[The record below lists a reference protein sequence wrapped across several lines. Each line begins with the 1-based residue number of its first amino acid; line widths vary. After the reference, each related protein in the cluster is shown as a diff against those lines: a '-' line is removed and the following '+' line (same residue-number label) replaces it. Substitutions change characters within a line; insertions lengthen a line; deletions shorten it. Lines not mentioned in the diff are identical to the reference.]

1 MFQLAVFIGIYSY
14 ALMALGLVGALTR
27 GPILGVTILFFWGL
41 CLVWRTKLHLY
52 SLRLV
57 RGTTLFAGNNPF
69 VLVLVLIIF
78 FQAGVNLVGALGPEM
93 GFDALWYHLPI
104 PKIWLEAHRIFFIG
118 GNLYYSAMPKL
129 IDMLYVWGET
139 PAKLT
144 HLVFGLLSTAVT
156 YKLARKWLDEKWALL
171 AAVIFYSNLVV
182 GWQSITAYV
191 DLGRTFFEA
200 LAFYLLV
207 NKKIYK
213 SAIVLGLAIATKLIA
228 LGSLPIM
235 LILLWAR
242 KGSLKMS
249 IIYFLISIF
258 VSLPWLIFAWINTG
272 NPVYPIFS
280 GYRLDWNW
288 DFNILRLA
296 DPISPIYVMVLPMA
310 IWLRRKLPAALVIYC
325 LLSFMVW
332 FLIPR
337 TGGGRFLLP
346 YLPAFSVLAAIVI
359 KQTRER
365 PVQKI
370 LLAMVVVV
378 GIVSIGY
385 RAVANT
391 KYLPVILGKQSK
403 QDFLDKYLNRDFGNN
418 FFYLPDDKL
427 KSLYK

>member
-78 FQAGVNLVGALGPEM
+78 FQAMVNLVGALGPEM
-93 GFDALWYHLPI
+93 GFDALWYHLTI
-104 PKIWLEAHRIFFIG
+104 PRIWLEEHRIFFIG

-325 LLSFMVW
+325 FLSFMVW

>member
-1 MFQLAVFIGIYSY
+1 M
-14 ALMALGLVGALTR
+14 
-27 GPILGVTILFFWGL
+27 
-41 CLVWRTKLHLY
+41 
-52 SLRLV
+52 
-57 RGTTLFAGNNPF
+57 
-69 VLVLVLIIF
+69 
-78 FQAGVNLVGALGPEM
+78 NLVGALGPEL
-93 GFDALWYHLPI
+93 GFDALWYHLTI

-139 PAKLT
+139 PAKVM
-144 HLVFGLLSTAVT
+144 HLAFGLLSMALT
-156 YKLARKWLDEKWALL
+156 YKIALRFTQSKRWSML

-182 GWQSITAYV
+182 GWQSVTAYI

-207 NKKIYK
+207 EKKIYK
-213 SAIVLGLAIATKLIA
+213 SAVVLGLAMATKLIA
-228 LGSLPIM
+228 LGSLPIL
-235 LILLWAR
+235 LILVWFVAR
-242 KGSLKMS
+242 TRLHLSRLAAAKRTTL
-249 IIYFLISIF
+249 YALLALL
-258 VSLPWLIFAWINTG
+258 VPLPWFVFAWINTG

-310 IWLRRKLPAALVIYC
+310 IWLRRKLPAVLVIYC
-325 LLSFMVW
+325 LLSFIVW
-332 FLIPR
+332 FLTPHS
-337 TGGGRFLLP
+337 GGGRFLLP
-346 YLPAFSVLAAIVI
+346 YLPVWSVAAAAAISQRSTLNAQKFLIGVVI
-359 KQTRER
+359 AIA
-365 PVQKI
+365 VI
-370 LLAMVVVV
+370 
-378 GIVSIGY
+378 SIGY

-403 QDFLDKYLNRDFGNN
+403 QDFLDKYLNRDFGHN